1 MKHAFAIVPPDA
13 RLVWLLPG
21 FAALA
26 VATGIVVLAT
36 TQEPLAWIALP
47 VAFASFAVLALL
59 LRRRRVTLDAGMLTI
74 AAGVNTRRIAV
85 ADIDLASARIVDLRE
100 RSEWKPLVK
109 VFGTRLPGLGMG
121 HFRLRDRSPAFVL
134 LTDRARV
141 LVLPEK
147 SGKKLLLSLQQP
159 QALLDA
165 LGKDGG

>member
-1 MKHAFAIVPPDA
+1 MKREFAIAPPDT

-26 VATGIVVLAT
+26 VVTGIVVLAT
-36 TQEPLAWIALP
+36 MQEPHAWVALP
-47 VAFASFAVLALL
+47 VAFAAFAVLALL

-74 AAGVNTRRIAV
+74 AAGVNTHHVAI

-100 RSEWKPLVK
+100 HSAWKPLIR

-141 LVLPEK
+141 LMLPEK

-159 QALLDA
+159 QSLLDA
-165 LGKDGG
+165 LRKDGG